1 MLGYRA
7 PIIMGEVSVPWTAL
21 LSVPKSEQKAC
32 QDMPWSYGRPVS
44 VARLVCACRALMH
57 LASLPHGAG
66 RASTN
71 LVALPGSLDFSS
83 TMTAATAQS
92 VQYLNLAYF
101 GRPADPASLGAFPQ
115 AGMTDEQIVAA
126 FVQTNEYSVGTITP
140 NSTSNPSGGVTY
152 DDTSLINTF
161 YQRIFGRLAASSEI
175 AGWSAA
181 IKSGAVNYDYLGI
194 TIVNAGL
201 NLPAGTAMRDVLIA
215 KFDSAQLWTGNLY
228 NNAAN
233 AQAYTTAAAA
243 AKGVEFLSGV
253 TTSTPATVAAANAAV
268 TAMVSAGA
276 TAYTS
281 AFTLTSAADV
291 LGPNSVTSTLKT
303 TSGNDLFRAVADGHF
318 TSADIIDGGLGS
330 DKVDAVATAAGQ
342 TIKPLLTSVESVEL
356 AITAAN
362 TNDITV
368 DLSDSKDVTSV
379 KLTTVDAAANADD
392 TEITLKGVATTDAV
406 DLAMSA
412 MTTGTLTSA
421 TVTYDAVTGTSD
433 AATLS
438 AAGKITDVLVAGI
451 ETATLNT
458 TAFTGKFTF

>member
-1 MLGYRA
+1 
-7 PIIMGEVSVPWTAL
+7 
-21 LSVPKSEQKAC
+21 
-32 QDMPWSYGRPVS
+32 
-44 VARLVCACRALMH
+44 MH

-201 NLPAGTAMRDVLIA
+201 NLPAGTAMRDVLVA

-233 AQAYTTAAAA
+233 AQAYTTFAAA

-253 TTSTPATVAAANAAV
+253 TTVLLQPLRQPMQSQWFRPVQTPTPC
-268 TAMVSAGA
+268 
-276 TAYTS
+276 
-281 AFTLTSAADV
+281 FTLTSSADV
-291 LGPNSVTSTLKT
+291 LPNSVTST
-303 TSGNDLFRAVADGHF
+303 
-318 TSADIIDGGLGS
+318 
-330 DKVDAVATAAGQ
+330 
-342 TIKPLLTSVESVEL
+342 
-356 AITAAN
+356 
-362 TNDITV
+362 
-368 DLSDSKDVTSV
+368 
-379 KLTTVDAAANADD
+379 
-392 TEITLKGVATTDAV
+392 
-406 DLAMSA
+406 
-412 MTTGTLTSA
+412 
-421 TVTYDAVTGTSD
+421 
-433 AATLS
+433 
-438 AAGKITDVLVAGI
+438 
-451 ETATLNT
+451 
-458 TAFTGKFTF
+458 